1 MDTVPGPLRPGE
13 VDVGKHVYLTV
24 FNIPKTVAA
33 IPAGAT
39 NVGTLG
45 QNFQGKAL
53 GYTPPCSQG
62 PGSKKYSIYLYAL
75 TSKLTISPQD
85 ATEINL
91 VNAMSG
97 KVISSAQLDVFYARA

>member
-1 MDTVPGPLRPGE
+1 MQ
-13 VDVGKHVYLTV
+13 V
-24 FNIPKTVAA
+24 FICPNTAA
-33 IPAGAT
+33 SIPAGAT
-39 NVGTLG
+39 NIGTLG
-45 QNFQGKAL
+45 QNFQGKNL

-62 PGSKKYSIYLYAL
+62 PGSKKYSINLYAL

-97 KVISSAQLDVFYARA
+97 KVISSAKLDVFYSHA